1 MFGRRFES
9 AHLHKKV
16 RSVNRSDLFY
26 MRIIFLN
33 TLYSQLHGY
42 PPIIRF
48 MYPAPQ
54 PAYTIAGSSRQRLR
68 ARPKGLADAALCGPV
83 PESTKKE
90 IPGHTKK
97 SVPAH
102 PKRESAVNLLPWRFN
117 RIRHAF
123 PHAISCWKAHHPATG
138 ALHAIQP
145 RFPAEHM
152 THSLEGCGP
161 IF

>member
-1 MFGRRFES
+1 MDGGS
-9 AHLHKKV
+9 SPPISTK
-16 RSVNRSDLFY
+16 RSDRLID
-26 MRIIFLN
+26 RIFFLCAHYLSRHPIF
-33 TLYSQLHGY
+33 TTSRIH
-42 PPIIRF
+42 PISRF

-90 IPGHTKK
+90 IRGHTKK

-102 PKRESAVNLLPWRFN
+102 PKRESAVDILPWRFKG
-117 RIRHAF
+117 IRHAF
-123 PHAISCWKAHHPATG
+123 PPVTSCRKARHHATS
-138 ALHAIQP
+138 ALYSAPP
-145 RFPAEHM
+145 RFPSAAM
-152 THSLEGCGP
+152 THSLEGCCP

>member
-33 TLYSQLHGY
+33 TLYSQLHGS

-102 PKRESAVNLLPWRFN
+102 PKRESAVNLLPWRFKG
-117 RIRHAF
+117 IRHAF
-123 PHAISCWKAHHPATG
+123 PPVTSCRKARHHATS
-138 ALHAIQP
+138 ALYTTQP
-145 RFPAEHM
+145 RFPSAAM
-152 THSLEGCGP
+152 THSLEGCCP